1 MSSRTVKSLLKEP
14 LLHFIVLGAMLFLV
28 DAWRDG
34 AGPES
39 NRIVIGSGQIA
50 YLAAGFERTWTR
62 PPSESELKHMLDEWV
77 REEIAVREA
86 MSAGLDRDDIVIR
99 RRLRQKLEF
108 LLEDSADL
116 QTPND
121 SEQRAWY
128 AQHADALRRESRIGF
143 RQVYLSPQ
151 VHGAALEQR
160 AASTLAQLQ
169 ALGVVANVEA
179 FGDATQL
186 PAELETTA
194 LSDID
199 SRFGTGFAA
208 ALDALPAGSWAG
220 PVRSGYGLHLVWID
234 EKLAGELP
242 EFEVVQPLVER
253 EIMRVR
259 RETQIDAIYA
269 GLLEKYRVELKSDPA
284 AVAVAA
290 DDEPE

>member
-1 MSSRTVKSLLKEP
+1 MKTLLREP

-28 DAWRDG
+28 DAWRGGDD
-34 AGPES
+34 PES
-39 NRIVIGSGQIA
+39 RRIVIGSGQIA
-50 YLAAGFERTWTR
+50 FLAAGFERTWTR
-62 PPSESELKHMLDEWV
+62 TPSEAELKHMLDEWV

-86 MSAGLDRDDIVIR
+86 MAAGLDRDDTVIR

-116 QTPND
+116 QTPD
-121 SEQRAWY
+121 EAEQRAWY
-128 AQHADALRRESRIGF
+128 AGHADALRRESRIGF

-151 VHGAALEQR
+151 VHGASLEQH
-160 AASTLAQLQ
+160 AKTLLAELQ
-169 ALGVVANVEA
+169 ALGATADVEN

-186 PAELETTA
+186 PSELATTA

-208 ALDALPAGSWAG
+208 ALEALPAGTWAG
-220 PVRSGYGLHLVWID
+220 PVNSGYGLHLIWIE

-242 EFEVVQPLVER
+242 VFELVQPLVER

-259 RETQIDAIYA
+259 REAQIDAIYA
-269 GLLEKYRVELKSDPA
+269 GLLQKYRVEMRSDPA
-284 AVAVAA
+284 AYVGPV
-290 DDEPE
+290 DVESR

>member
-1 MSSRTVKSLLKEP
+1 VKTLLKEP

-28 DAWRDG
+28 DAWRGG

-86 MSAGLDRDDIVIR
+86 MASGLDRDDTVIR

-116 QTPND
+116 QTPTEA
-121 SEQRAWY
+121 EQRAWY
-128 AQHADALRRESRIGF
+128 AGHADALRRESRIGF

-151 VHGAALEQR
+151 AHGAALEQK

-169 ALGVVANVEA
+169 AVGVLADAEA
-179 FGDATQL
+179 FGDTTQL
-186 PAELETTA
+186 PAELDTTA

-208 ALDALPAGSWAG
+208 TLDALPTGVWAG

-234 EKLAGELP
+234 DKLAGEVP
-242 EFEVVQPLVER
+242 AFELVQPLVER
-253 EIMRVR
+253 EIMRVK
-259 RETQIDAIYA
+259 REAQIDAVYA
-269 GLLEKYRVELKSDPA
+269 GLLQKYRVELNSDPA
-284 AVAVAA
+284 AYARAA
-290 DDEPE
+290 DATSP